1 MNLEKKKKEAKTQGN
16 VAAGVYVTYLHKIL
30 LSICR
35 YYKVIQASIRENA
48 LAVNKHSANICL
60 N

>member
-1 MNLEKKKKEAKTQGN
+1 MQGN
-16 VAAGVYVTYLHKIL
+16 VAAGAYVTYLHKIL

-35 YYKVIQASIRENA
+35 YYKVFQANIRGND
-48 LAVNKHSANICL
+48 LAVSEHSANICL